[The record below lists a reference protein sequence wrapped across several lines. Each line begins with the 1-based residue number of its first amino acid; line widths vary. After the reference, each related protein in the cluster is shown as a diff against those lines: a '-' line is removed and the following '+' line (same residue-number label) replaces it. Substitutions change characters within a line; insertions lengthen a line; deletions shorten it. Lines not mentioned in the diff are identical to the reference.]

1 MQGRDPFYSAWPSSF
16 IDRND
21 DDKSFEESLKYLID
35 GAEVSHSPPTLRIE
49 SSTLAGIML
58 ATKDDWREASRIAEL
73 AVNLLPT
80 VAPRQLSQHDQQHL
94 LSTTSVIAT
103 MAASFALEAEKAPL
117 HAVQLLELGRGIIT
131 SLRSRLWSDVT
142 ELNLYDSGAEGD
154 PLGSKPK
161 RNDRHQASFDLDD
174 TIGQI
179 RLLPGFEKFLHPPP
193 VEDVEERVKMLMPI
207 RSNSKLTQQA
217 EADMSSILGWLWDVA
232 VCQILDVLGFP
243 KPPMDDEWP
252 RVWWIAV
259 GELSSFP
266 LHDAGRHTSSSTDS
280 VIDRVVSS
288 YSPSVRALL
297 HARRQSRKAS
307 DSMHDQALLVSM
319 ATTA

>member
-1 MQGRDPFYSAWPSSF
+1 
-16 IDRND
+16 
-21 DDKSFEESLKYLID
+21 
-35 GAEVSHSPPTLRIE
+35 
-49 SSTLAGIML
+49 ML
-58 ATKDDWREASRIAEL
+58 DCPIQD
-73 AVNLLPT
+73 
-80 VAPRQLSQHDQQHL
+80 
-94 LSTTSVIAT
+94 
-103 MAASFALEAEKAPL
+103 
-117 HAVQLLELGRGIIT
+117 
-131 SLRSRLWSDVT
+131 
-142 ELNLYDSGAEGD
+142 LYDSGAEGD

-232 VCQILDVLGFP
+232 VCPILDALGFP
-243 KPPMDDEWP
+243 KPTMDDEWP

-280 VIDRVVSS
+280 AIDRVVSS

>member
-1 MQGRDPFYSAWPSSF
+1 
-16 IDRND
+16 
-21 DDKSFEESLKYLID
+21 
-35 GAEVSHSPPTLRIE
+35 
-49 SSTLAGIML
+49 
-58 ATKDDWREASRIAEL
+58 
-73 AVNLLPT
+73 
-80 VAPRQLSQHDQQHL
+80 
-94 LSTTSVIAT
+94 

-142 ELNLYDSGAEGD
+142 ELNMLDCPIQDLYDSGAEGD

-193 VEDVEERVKMLMPI
+193 VEVLNSAASTGPIVLINSSDVEERVKMLMPI